1 MSREE
6 TRRRILEATRSVI
19 ETESASA
26 PVERVAEA
34 AGVSRRAV
42 YLHFASRTELLL
54 ALVAHVDE
62 TGELPERAARV
73 WAAGSGVAALEE
85 FVRLNARYNA
95 EIAGVARALD
105 ESRRSDPA
113 ARAAW
118 DDRMSGRRRACRRLV
133 RWLERDGVLDEVWSV
148 PSAADLVWALT
159 NVPCWHDLV
168 VARGWSNQRFERSVT
183 RALRRAL
190 LAGG

>member
-19 ETESASA
+19 EIEGASA

-73 WAAGSGVAALEE
+73 WAAGSGVAALAE

-105 ESRRSDPA
+105 ESRRSDAA

-159 NVPCWHDLV
+159 NVPCWRDLV
-168 VARGWSNQRFERSVT
+168 VERGWSNQRFERSVT

-190 LAGG
+190 LSGG